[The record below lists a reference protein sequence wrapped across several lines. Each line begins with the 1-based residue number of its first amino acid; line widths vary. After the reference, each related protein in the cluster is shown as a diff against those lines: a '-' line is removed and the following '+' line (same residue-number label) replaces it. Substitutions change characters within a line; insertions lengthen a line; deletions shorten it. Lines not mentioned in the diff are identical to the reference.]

1 MRRRGTSWLFAAL
14 GREQNGLID
23 SLCIERTRRQ
33 EALFQGLP
41 SPSLSILQT
50 NERTDKRVRED
61 RPTNHLFHPGC
72 PSPTGCKHARRTCC
86 RCEGLTHQP
95 TNPVA
100 EGGRDEGR
108 EASAGIHGA
117 MRTIRQRLRRS
128 QVRRSGDSDSISSR
142 QQLKVN
148 ATPEDTSLP
157 PDPRATPITNEL
169 RRRRMKLASLLYLEK
184 WRLSHGVCEGGRSHG
199 RNGVTLTT
207 FPSSPLSRCHS
218 SEKEGRVPS
227 KYEPTSETPLRHAPR
242 GICSPPQTKNS
253 S

>member
-1 MRRRGTSWLFAAL
+1 
-14 GREQNGLID
+14 
-23 SLCIERTRRQ
+23 
-33 EALFQGLP
+33 
-41 SPSLSILQT
+41 
-50 NERTDKRVRED
+50 
-61 RPTNHLFHPGC
+61 
-72 PSPTGCKHARRTCC
+72 
-86 RCEGLTHQP
+86 
-95 TNPVA
+95 
-100 EGGRDEGR
+100 
-108 EASAGIHGA
+108 

-157 PDPRATPITNEL
+157 PDPPATPITNEL

-242 GICSPPQTKNS
+242 GDMFPSPDKEFIINGGGDESNPFPSTLLPSLLTVAALFGVAEPPVFPPRHQS
-253 S
+253 ISIAFRHQALSFSHPSE

>member
-100 EGGRDEGR
+100 EGGTEG
-108 EASAGIHGA
+108 
-117 MRTIRQRLRRS
+117 QR
-128 QVRRSGDSDSISSR
+128 
-142 QQLKVN
+142 
-148 ATPEDTSLP
+148 
-157 PDPRATPITNEL
+157 
-169 RRRRMKLASLLYLEK
+169 
-184 WRLSHGVCEGGRSHG
+184 EGGVGRHPWSHE
-199 RNGVTLTT
+199 NYPATAA
-207 FPSSPLSRCHS
+207 PLSSQTQRGQRQHQQPATV
-218 SEKEGRVPS
+218 EGQCDAGRHIPPTRPS
-227 KYEPTSETPLRHAPR
+227 RHPNY
-242 GICSPPQTKNS
+242 K
-253 S
+253 